1 MGPGGQAAGL
11 ITVGVLDVF
20 GFEDFENNS
29 LEQLCINYANEK
41 LQQQF
46 NAFVFESELKDYR
59 ERAKG

>member
-29 LEQLCINYANEK
+29 LEQVAHARSTTGC
-41 LQQQF
+41 
-46 NAFVFESELKDYR
+46 NAAR
-59 ERAKG
+59 PIAP